1 MGSTFRTDRDMSDAN
16 EQATILDRVWAA
28 TQPPDLSTAEADR
41 IWAEVLLACERPST
55 LTMDSPT
62 SSRSRRF
69 TALALVGFAAAQ
81 AAAIVVAVWLTV
93 QPNPRHRI
101 ELAQADPV
109 PAKAAPVLSHDVDVD
124 PYEMIM
130 VSINAQGSFVG
141 EQRIKPSD
149 SGSALALGVF
159 VYADLPVN
167 NGPDLLSYME
177 SKSP

>member
-16 EQATILDRVWAA
+16 EQATILDRAWAA

-55 LTMDSPT
+55 LTMNSPT

-81 AAAIVVAVWLTV
+81 AAAIVVAVWMTV

-101 ELAQADPV
+101 ELAQADPAPV
-109 PAKAAPVLSHDVDVD
+109 KAAPVLTHDVDVD

-149 SGSALALGVF
+149 SGSALA
-159 VYADLPVN
+159 YADLPAN
-167 NGPDLLSYME
+167 NGSDLLGHME
-177 SKSP
+177 SLSP